1 VRPDNSFF
9 YDITYKA
16 FESYQPLYIM
26 APSSQQNTS
35 LLSNTDSK
43 AALTVTQ
50 YITGLLAFAS
60 TTLPLFIYTTIPDKN
75 IRDDLIAIREEMLG
89 ITASLHMIRV
99 HLSLNRNIGFSKTSL
114 IAESL
119 ASSLLRC
126 VLLYSEIE
134 ATIKEIPMPG
144 APAPKIRE
152 RVVETFKQAKIA
164 HIVPGLTDVNS
175 ILRLVANIVAW

>member
-1 VRPDNSFF
+1 
-9 YDITYKA
+9 
-16 FESYQPLYIM
+16 
-26 APSSQQNTS
+26 
-35 LLSNTDSK
+35 
-43 AALTVTQ
+43 LTVTQ
-50 YITGLLAFAS
+50 YITGLLAFSS
-60 TTLPLFIYTTIPDKN
+60 TTLPLFIYTTIPSKS
-75 IRDDLIAIREEMLG
+75 IRPDLIAIREEMLG
-89 ITASLHMIRV
+89 ITASLRMIRV

-144 APAPKIRE
+144 APKIRE
-152 RVVETFKQAKIA
+152 RVVETFKQAKTA

-175 ILRLVANIVAW
+175 ILSLVADIVAW

>member
-1 VRPDNSFF
+1 
-9 YDITYKA
+9 
-16 FESYQPLYIM
+16 M
-26 APSSQQNTS
+26 APNSQQNTS

-50 YITGLLAFAS
+50 YITGLLAFSS
-60 TTLPLFIYTTIPDKN
+60 TTLPLFIYTTIPNKS
-75 IRDDLIAIREEMLG
+75 IRPDLIAIREEMLG

-99 HLSLNRNIGFSKTSL
+99 HLSLNRNVGFSKTSL

-134 ATIKEIPMPG
+134 ATIKEIPMSG
-144 APAPKIRE
+144 APKIRK
-152 RVVETFKQAKIA
+152 RVVETFKQAKTA

-175 ILRLVANIVAW
+175 ILSLVAGIVAW